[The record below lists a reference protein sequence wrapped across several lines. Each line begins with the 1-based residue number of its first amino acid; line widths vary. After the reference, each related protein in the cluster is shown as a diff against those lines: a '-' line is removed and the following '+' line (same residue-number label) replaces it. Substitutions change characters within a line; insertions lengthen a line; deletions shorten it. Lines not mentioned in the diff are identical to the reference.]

1 MANTSVIRT
10 AGLTTAISV
19 GASST
24 SAQLI
29 DDNTNDQVNYASFM
43 NIGSTSV
50 AVKVGDANVG
60 AAVLPVS
67 GSTTGDFVLPPLM
80 TFPMVL
86 AVPTT
91 PFYVRMIGSAAGPSI
106 VYVTPIADQS

>member
-19 GASST
+19 TASST
-24 SAQLI
+24 AAILI
-29 DDNTNDQVNYASFM
+29 DDTTNDQVNYASFL
-43 NIGSTSV
+43 NTGSANV
-50 AVKVGDANVG
+50 AVNVGDANVG

-67 GSTTGDFVLPPLM
+67 GSAIGNFVLPASM
-80 TFPMVL
+80 TTPIVL

-91 PFYVRMIGSAAGPSI
+91 PFYVRMIGSASGPSI
-106 VYVTPIADQS
+106 VYVTAIADQS

>member
-19 GASST
+19 TASST
-24 SAQLI
+24 AAVLI
-29 DDNTNDQVNYASFM
+29 NSNTNDQVNYAAFL
-43 NIGSTSV
+43 NTGSAYV
-50 AVKVGDANVG
+50 AVNVGDANVA

-67 GSTTGDFVLPPLM
+67 GSTTGNFVLPASM
-80 TFPMVL
+80 TTPIVL

-91 PFYVRMIGSAAGPSI
+91 PFYVRMIGSASGPSI
-106 VYVTPIADQS
+106 VYVTPAADQS

>member
-10 AGLTTAISV
+10 AGVTTAISV
-19 GASST
+19 TASST
-24 SAQLI
+24 AAILI
-29 DDNTNDQVNYASFM
+29 DDNTNDQVNYCSFL

-50 AVKVGDANVG
+50 AVTVGDANVA

-67 GSTTGDFVLPPLM
+67 GSATGNFVLPPLM
-80 TFPMVL
+80 TLPIIL

-91 PFYVRMIGSAAGPSI
+91 PFYVRMIGSGAGPSI
-106 VYVTPIADQS
+106 VYVTPTADQS